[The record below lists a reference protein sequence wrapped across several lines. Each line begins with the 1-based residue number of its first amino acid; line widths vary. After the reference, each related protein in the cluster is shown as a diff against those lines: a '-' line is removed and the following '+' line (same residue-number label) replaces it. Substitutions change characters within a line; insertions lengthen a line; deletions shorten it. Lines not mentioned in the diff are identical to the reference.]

1 MTSMLIDVTRC
12 VGCEQC
18 VAACVKQHGI
28 DPRLADR
35 DRATAVDGLS
45 ENRLSTL
52 NPIGWARFAKVAC
65 MHCLEPS
72 CVSACLV
79 GGLTRSELG
88 AVIYDP
94 DKCIGCRY
102 CMLACPFH
110 IPRYEWSSTTPLVRK
125 CDWCFERLE
134 AGNPPAC
141 FEACPEDAIAFGS
154 RNEMLAEARRR
165 IAANP
170 DRYLDH
176 IYGEKEFG
184 GTGVLYISDVDL
196 YELGWPEEG
205 SSSIPATVAPVLH
218 ATPWIGGSVL
228 TAVVG
233 LNWIVKRRMER
244 ANGLEPSAE
253 SPEAEPRR

>member
-18 VAACVKQHGI
+18 VAACVKQNGI

-45 ENRLSTL
+45 ENRLSTV
-52 NPIGWARFAKVAC
+52 NPIGWTRFAKVAC

-110 IPRYEWSSTTPLVRK
+110 IPRYEWSSKTPLVRK

-154 RNEMLAEARRR
+154 REEMLAEARRR

-205 SSSIPATVAPVLH
+205 SDSIPATVAPILH

-233 LNWIVKRRMER
+233 LNWIVKRRMDR